1 MPSIGAKRVTTALC
15 SSGSEQALIRTSRRF
30 GYKGLEVRIALGG
43 TQSVDRV
50 LSLIS
55 ALETPSVEFIEERG
69 HEVVY

>member
-1 MPSIGAKRVTTALC
+1 MASIGAKRMTTALC
-15 SSGSEQALIRTSRRF
+15 SGGSEQALVRTSRRY

-55 ALETPSVEFIEERG
+55 AIETPRVEFIEEHG
-69 HEVVY
+69 DEVVY